1 MGSQAL
7 VQLGICLL
15 NLAVALENFLVA
27 SLASNEF
34 FHGGSTSSSSGSSS
48 KDSSSRSGHRWFM
61 ALEYSYVGLG
71 LFFAVSVWFAHDRAV
86 LLSTA
91 NMVFFSVFALN
102 VLVYAVLAF
111 LSHSPPTGGAL
122 LVIFCHSVLGVVL
135 CHVHGARMGRA
146 LTNEE
151 TFPITGNQYKKI

>member
-1 MGSQAL
+1 MGAL

-15 NLAVALENFLVA
+15 NLAVAVENFLVA

-34 FHGGSTSSSSGSSS
+34 FHGGSTSSSSGSGS
-48 KDSSSRSGHRWFM
+48 KEDSGSRAGHRWFM
-61 ALEYSYVGLG
+61 ALEYTYVLLG
-71 LFFAVSVWFAHDRAV
+71 LFFAVGVWFAHDRAV

-91 NMVFFSVFALN
+91 NMVFLSVFAVN

-111 LSHSPPTGGAL
+111 LSHSPPTGGVL

-151 TFPITGNQYKKI
+151 SFPITGNQYKKI